1 MELRDFPH
9 RIVILPARRC
19 RRSKK
24 ILRFLDEHGV
34 PYTRIPLESE
44 EGIALAQRHNMR
56 ASPGIL
62 VDGVSH
68 NPFEI
73 LDPAHCRVDEARARA
88 LFGLDREGK
97 EE

>member
-1 MELRDFPH
+1 MSTEQFPH

-19 RRSKK
+19 RRSRK
-24 ILRFLDEHGV
+24 IMQYLDERGI
-34 PYTRIPLESE
+34 PYIRIPLETE
-44 EGIALAQRHNMR
+44 EGVAIAQRYNMR

-62 VDGVSH
+62 VDGESH

-73 LDPAHCRVDEARARA
+73 LDPDRCRVDEAKAQA
-88 LFGLDREGK
+88 LFGLNAKRE

>member
-1 MELRDFPH
+1 MSTEQFPH

-19 RRSKK
+19 RRSRK
-24 ILRFLDEHGV
+24 IMQYLDERGI
-34 PYTRIPLESE
+34 PYTRIPLETD
-44 EGIALAQRHNMR
+44 EGVAIAQRYNMR

-73 LDPAHCRVDEARARA
+73 LDPDRCRVDEEKARA
-88 LFGLDREGK
+88 LFGPHRGQ
-97 EE
+97 